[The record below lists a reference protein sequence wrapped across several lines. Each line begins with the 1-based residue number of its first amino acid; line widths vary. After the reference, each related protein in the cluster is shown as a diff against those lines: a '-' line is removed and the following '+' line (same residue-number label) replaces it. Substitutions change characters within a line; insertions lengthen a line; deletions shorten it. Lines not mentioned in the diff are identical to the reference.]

1 MCSVAERQSVGSVSL
16 ERTENRDVTDLKE
29 KESLG
34 LSGMGYSGQL
44 DGSGGCKVIW
54 VVVQAGKCREY
65 SRPERAG
72 VRESGLQVRF
82 GG

>member
-1 MCSVAERQSVGSVSL
+1 
-16 ERTENRDVTDLKE
+16 
-29 KESLG
+29 
-34 LSGMGYSGQL
+34 
-44 DGSGGCKVIW
+44 VIW